1 MPKPTFLRLSDEK
14 KQRFIEAAWK
24 EFAAYHYEK
33 ASLSRLVENL
43 GIAKGSIYQYFA
55 HKKDLYFYLIE
66 YANQQK
72 QQFLKEKT
80 QTSSEDFFEWFKEM
94 YQVGLRFD
102 AENPVISQFLYNVSQ
117 ERYSDD
123 LGNLHHL
130 MLRQSTAYFK
140 KLIQNEQQ
148 KGNIRTDIEADL
160 LSFWVS
166 QWSNSLRDFIAIK
179 YPEASP
185 EMLSEKW
192 TALTEDL
199 LEIIKH
205 GMSSIQKSK
214 K

>member
-1 MPKPTFLRLSDEK
+1 
-14 KQRFIEAAWK
+14 
-24 EFAAYHYEK
+24 
-33 ASLSRLVENL
+33 
-43 GIAKGSIYQYFA
+43 
-55 HKKDLYFYLIE
+55 
-66 YANQQK
+66 
-72 QQFLKEKT
+72 
-80 QTSSEDFFEWFKEM
+80 
-94 YQVGLRFD
+94 
-102 AENPVISQFLYNVSQ
+102 
-117 ERYSDD
+117 
-123 LGNLHHL
+123 